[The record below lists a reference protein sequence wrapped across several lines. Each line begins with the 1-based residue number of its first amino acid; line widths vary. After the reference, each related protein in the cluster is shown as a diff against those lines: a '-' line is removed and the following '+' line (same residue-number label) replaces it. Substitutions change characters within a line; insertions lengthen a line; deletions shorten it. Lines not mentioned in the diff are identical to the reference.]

1 MSADLRTVQAKL
13 RRLRKQAKRAKQQ
26 TTLDRLSVR
35 IKALAAECRA
45 IEATLPPR
53 HRPPVGSAPDAPP
66 PQTTPVCPR
75 CGKRHKGRCGGW
87 VEARRESDADLRP
100 VRLSRKG
107 R

>member
-1 MSADLRTVQAKL
+1 MIADLRTVQTRL
-13 RRLRKQAKRAKQQ
+13 RQLRKQAKRAKQQ
-26 TTLDRLSVR
+26 ATLDRLSVR
-35 IKALAAECRA
+35 IKTLTAECRA

-53 HRPPVGSAPDAPP
+53 HQPPVGSAPDVPP
-66 PQTTPVCPR
+66 PVVTPVCPR
-75 CGKRHKGRCGGW
+75 CLGRHKGRCGGW

>member
-1 MSADLRTVQAKL
+1 MIADLRAVQTKL
-13 RRLRKQAKRAKQQ
+13 RRLRYRLTRAARTETRVAIGEQI
-26 TTLDRLSVR
+26 TRLIDEERSIR
-35 IKALAAECRA
+35 
-45 IEATLPPR
+45 ATLPPR
-53 HRPPVGSAPDAPP
+53 YEPPVGSAPDAPP

-75 CGKRHKGRCGGW
+75 CLGRHKGRCGGW